1 MSAYREFQVELHDGV
16 TLSCAEHGDPSG
28 QPVVLLHGYSDS
40 WRSYRLMMPELPP
53 TVRAIAITTR
63 GHGDSSKPA
72 GDYGPAIFATDVVGV
87 MDALAIARAVIVGHS
102 MGSLV
107 ARRVAVDYAERV
119 AALMLIGGFSTVKGN
134 AAAEALWHDAIA
146 SMRDPVDPAF
156 VRDFQQSTLARPVPA
171 AFFED
176 VVAQSL
182 KMPARVWQSTFRAL
196 LDEDRSDDLA
206 RVAVP
211 TTIVWGDQDAFSGR
225 AEQERMARE
234 IPQAR
239 LNVYTGT
246 GHSPQWEEPA
256 RVAGDLL
263 ALLLASGARRA
274 A

>member
-1 MSAYREFQVELHDGV
+1 M
-16 TLSCAEHGDPSG
+16 
-28 QPVVLLHGYSDS
+28 
-40 WRSYRLMMPELPP
+40 
-53 TVRAIAITTR
+53 
-63 GHGDSSKPA
+63 
-72 GDYGPAIFATDVVGV
+72 
-87 MDALAIARAVIVGHS
+87 
-102 MGSLV
+102 
-107 ARRVAVDYAERV
+107 
-119 AALMLIGGFSTVKGN
+119 
-134 AAAEALWHDAIA
+134 
-146 SMRDPVDPAF
+146 
-156 VRDFQQSTLARPVPA
+156 RDFQQSTLARPVPA
-171 AFFED
+171 AFFEE

-239 LNVYTGT
+239 LNVYAGT

-263 ALLLASGARRA
+263 ALLLVSGARRA
-274 A
+274 SERARPRRPYGGMAQLGRCAPLPPRSGGEGSGVGGPLRKLFAAVREACTPHPQPLPATLRTWVEGSSPPARHYSRAAQ

>member
-1 MSAYREFQVELHDGV
+1 
-16 TLSCAEHGDPSG
+16 
-28 QPVVLLHGYSDS
+28 
-40 WRSYRLMMPELPP
+40 
-53 TVRAIAITTR
+53 
-63 GHGDSSKPA
+63 
-72 GDYGPAIFATDVVGV
+72 

-107 ARRVAVDYAERV
+107 ARRVAVDHAERV
-119 AALMLIGGFSTVKGN
+119 AALMLIGGFATVKGN

-171 AFFED
+171 AFFEE

-211 TTIVWGDQDAFSGR
+211 TAIVWGDQDAFQRQNRAGADGARDSAGAAERLCRHRPLAAVGRARAGRGRLCWRCCWQAAHAARRERVSGR
-225 AEQERMARE
+225 VPRAVCSLPR
-234 IPQAR
+234 I
-239 LNVYTGT
+239 
-246 GHSPQWEEPA
+246 
-256 RVAGDLL
+256 
-263 ALLLASGARRA
+263 ARRQTGVNA
-274 A
+274 LSLGEGWGGG